1 MKKRPSGNPP
11 GRPRAFCKDEALNAA
26 ISVFAEKGYE
36 AASLSDLTKAMG
48 INRVSMYATFGN
60 KEALF
65 RLAMDRF
72 TQVGGQHLAACL
84 SSGTAKDG
92 ITRLLRDGVAQFTDA
107 HGPGVCFVTQGP
119 LSASDASEQ
128 TRTLVAQKRAGVEMA
143 LRKRLDKAV
152 EEGELPRS
160 VSTADLA
167 RFYAV
172 MIQGIALQA
181 QHGGTREDLLRV
193 VDVAM
198 EHWPENPPAPSA
210 EAPLGR

>member
-1 MKKRPSGNPP
+1 MKKRPTGNPP
-11 GRPRAFCKDEALNAA
+11 GRPRAFCEEDALNAA
-26 ISVFAEKGYE
+26 IRVFAEKGYE
-36 AASLSDLTKAMG
+36 AASLSDLTDAMG

-72 TQVGGQHLAACL
+72 TRVGNQHLAACL

-107 HGPGVCFVTQGP
+107 RGPGVCFVTQGP
-119 LSASDASEQ
+119 LSASDATEQ
-128 TRTLVAQKRAGVEMA
+128 TRQFVAQKRAGVETA
-143 LRKRLDKAV
+143 LRARFDKAV

-160 VSTADLA
+160 ASTGDLA

-172 MIQGIALQA
+172 IIQGIALQA
-181 QHGGTREDLLRV
+181 QHGGTRDDLMRV

-198 EHWPENPPAPSA
+198 DRWPDNSAGPSVQ
-210 EAPLGR
+210 RKT

>member
-11 GRPRAFCKDEALNAA
+11 GRPRAFCKEKALKAA
-26 ISVFAEKGYE
+26 IGVFAEKGYE
-36 AASLSDLTKAMG
+36 AASLSDLTGAMG

-72 TQVGGQHLAACL
+72 TQMGSEQMAACL

-92 ITRLLRDGVAQFTDA
+92 ITRLLRAGVNKFTDA
-107 HGPGVCFVTQGP
+107 AGPGVCFVTQGP
-119 LSASDASEQ
+119 LSAADASEQ
-128 TRTLVAQKRAGVEMA
+128 TREFVAQKRAGVEVA
-143 LRKRLDKAV
+143 LRKRFDAAV
-152 EEGELPRS
+152 EEGELPRD

-167 RFYAV
+167 RFYSV
-172 MIQGIALQA
+172 IIQGIALQA
-181 QHGGTREDLLRV
+181 QHGGTRDDLLRV

-198 EHWPENPPAPSA
+198 MRWPEKPVA
-210 EAPLGR
+210 